1 MILAFNGVRPQVH
14 ADAFVEETALVI
26 GDVVLGAE
34 SSVWFHTVVRGDDNF
49 IRIGERT
56 NIQDLAVVHI
66 THETAPT
73 RIGSEVTVGHRAVI
87 HGAVIGD
94 HCLIG
99 VGAIVLDNAEIGD
112 HCLVAAGAVV
122 PPGFKAPARSL
133 IAGLPARVV
142 REVTDAHLKLIDD
155 SLHQYL
161 RLQKSYRERNSPRL
175 AP

>member
-1 MILAFNGVRPQVH
+1 MILPFLGTVPAVH
-14 ADAFVEETALVI
+14 PEAYVDQSALVI
-26 GDVVLGAE
+26 GDVVIGAE

-56 NIQDLAVVHI
+56 NIQDLAMVHI

-73 RIGSEVTVGHRAVI
+73 RIGSETTVGHRAVI
-87 HGAVIGD
+87 HGATVGD

-99 VGAIVLDNAEIGD
+99 MGAIVLDGAEIGD

-133 IAGLPARVV
+133 IAGLPAKVV
-142 REVTDAHLKLIDD
+142 REINDSHLKLIND

-161 RLQKSYRERNSPRL
+161 RLQKSYRDRNSPRP

>member
-1 MILAFNGVRPQVH
+1 VILAFQGARPQVH
-14 ADAFVEETALVI
+14 PDAFVEETALVI

-56 NIQDLAVVHI
+56 NLQDLVMVHI

-87 HGAVIGD
+87 HGATIGD

-99 VGAIVLDNAEIGD
+99 MGAIVLDQAEIGD

-133 IAGLPARVV
+133 IAGLPAKVV
-142 REVTDAHLKLIDD
+142 REVNEAHLKLIDD

-161 RLQKSYRERNSPRL
+161 RLQKAYRERNSARL